1 MGTHQRRFESFLAQP
16 GWLGDALG
24 VLEAKSGVKRSYLAT
39 GFIALLGLYLMF
51 GYGASLLCNL
61 IGFVYP
67 AYVSIRA
74 IESPSKDDDTTWL
87 TYWVVY
93 GFFSVAEEFS
103 DTFLYW
109 FPFYYAGK
117 CFFLLWCMAPFSWNG
132 SQVLYRSFIR
142 PWFLKHHQ
150 TVDSVLSD
158 LSGRATRAASTASRE
173 VKDSVLFLGPFFL
186 HM

>member
-1 MGTHQRRFESFLAQP
+1 MSLSLPVSWPGTITF
-16 GWLGDALG
+16 
-24 VLEAKSGVKRSYLAT
+24 
-39 GFIALLGLYLMF
+39 LGLYLMF

-67 AYVSIRA
+67 AYISIKA
-74 IESPSKDDDTTWL
+74 IESSNKDDDTTWL

-93 GFFSVAEEFS
+93 GVFSVAEFFS

-117 CFFLLWCMAPFSWNG
+117 CLFLVWCMAPVPWNG
-132 SQVLYRSFIR
+132 SQVLYRNVIR
-142 PWFLKHHQ
+142 PCFLKHHR

-158 LSGRATRAASTASRE
+158 LSGKALDTASTVTRE
-173 VKDSVLFLGPFFL
+173 VLHALADSRARLVSEGAPAPLVSSKAAVQLGQESDKTK
-186 HM
+186 

>member
-1 MGTHQRRFESFLAQP
+1 MGSAQLRFQAFLRRP
-16 GWLGDALG
+16 GWVGDLLGR
-24 VLEAKSGVKRSYLAT
+24 LEAQTGVKRDYLAA
-39 GFIALLGLYLMF
+39 GVIAFLGLYLMF

-67 AYVSIRA
+67 AYVSIKA
-74 IESPSKDDDTTWL
+74 IESSTKDDDTTWL
-87 TYWVVY
+87 TYWVAY
-93 GFFSVAEEFS
+93 GLFSVAEFFS

-117 CFFLLWCMAPFSWNG
+117 CLFLLWCMAPVSWNG
-132 SQVLYRSFIR
+132 SQVLYRNVIR

-158 LSGRATRAASTASRE
+158 LGGRAAHVASTVSRE
-173 VKDSVLFLGPFFL
+173 ASKEAMRTALRTED
-186 HM
+186 